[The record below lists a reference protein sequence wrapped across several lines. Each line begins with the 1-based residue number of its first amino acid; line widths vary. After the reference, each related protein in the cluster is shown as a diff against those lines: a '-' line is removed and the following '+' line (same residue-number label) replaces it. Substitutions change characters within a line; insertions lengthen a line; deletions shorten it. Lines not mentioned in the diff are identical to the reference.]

1 MNLLKHIAL
10 IKNLG
15 FARPQVKE
23 ISCKDDSDW
32 IIEQMQRKIVCLEKN
47 ILLELED
54 GSEHKL
60 SEDKVFDISRV
71 TTEEDKAKYLIA
83 LKAA

>member
-1 MNLLKHIAL
+1 MVRILDGKRLAEKVKIELLAENSELK
-10 IKNLG
+10 
-15 FARPQVKE
+15 
-23 ISCKDDSDW
+23 
-32 IIEQMQRKIVCLEKN
+32 EKN

-60 SEDKVFDISRV
+60 SEDKVFDISSNTFYRV